1 MDRAALKQTADG
13 GYIEK
18 YRFDINSNAFIINID
33 VLDADILS
41 TYEVRFENLSRFLFE
56 SESRGIKDRLE
67 LTEMWIDETP
77 EASSSEEWAVT
88 ISMWDMTHISLRCA
102 SIVVDDAPLR

>member
-1 MDRAALKQTADG
+1 MDRAALKLAVDG

-18 YRFDINSNAFIINID
+18 HRFDINANAFIMNVD
-33 VLDADILS
+33 VLEAGTLS
-41 TYEVRFENLSRFLFE
+41 TYEVRFESLSHFLFE
-56 SESRGIKDRLE
+56 SESRGVKDRLE

-88 ISMWDMTHISLRCA
+88 ISMWDMTHIAIRCA
-102 SIVVDDAPLR
+102 SIVVDGDPLR